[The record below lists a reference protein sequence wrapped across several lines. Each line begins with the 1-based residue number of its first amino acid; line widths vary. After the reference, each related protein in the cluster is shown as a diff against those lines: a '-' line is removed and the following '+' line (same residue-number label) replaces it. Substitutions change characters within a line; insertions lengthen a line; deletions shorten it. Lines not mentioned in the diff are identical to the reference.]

1 MKNAKQMKRRLFLFG
16 LFLLITLVFAQ
27 NISSTEDA
35 ATLGCH
41 PGGYT
46 LSVDT
51 SSIQSGEGETYNIEV
66 TATGPDVV
74 VDVYAGAM
82 DNDLFVISPGNIIE
96 DNSADDTDPAEDS
109 ITVTLEVQV
118 PSATGEYTLRI
129 ISRAPTLD
137 GVNTALMNF
146 DIDVT
151 VGTVIRTHLE
161 LFFDHSEIYIGGTV
175 VIFLFI
181 GLMVFQ
187 SNVNRKNEFKR
198 LYQQKQLSTE
208 VVKVVRDITSNFE
221 SKLAQVVQKL
231 DVKEENIPKIEL
243 ETEEEN
249 IFFKNYIHRGMN
261 ISEPTTHGIFIAIA
275 FILMTINIF
284 LIITSTMDFAFG
296 FFEGLESRELLDL
309 ANLQDLNLI
318 IHIVLGSLG
327 YIAGI
332 IVLAGTYT
340 NVPGQKLKTPI
351 YIMFITWTFNF
362 LYGVLVIIPISV

>member
-1 MKNAKQMKRRLFLFG
+1 MKDAKQMKRRLFLFG
-16 LFLLITLVFAQ
+16 LFLLITVVFAQ

-51 SSIQSGEGETYNIEV
+51 SSIQSGEGETHSIEI

-96 DNSADDTDPAEDS
+96 DNSAADTDPTEDS

-118 PSATGEYTLRI
+118 PSTTGEYTLRI
-129 ISRAPTLD
+129 LSRGSLD
-137 GVNTALMNF
+137 GVNTALMNY

-151 VGTVIRTHLE
+151 IGTVIRTPLE

-175 VIFLFI
+175 IMFLFI
-181 GLMVFQ
+181 GLLVFQ
-187 SNVNRKNEFKR
+187 SNVNRKDEFKR

-208 VVKVVRDITSNFE
+208 VVQVVKNMTTNFE
-221 SKLAQVVQKL
+221 SKLAQVIQKL
-231 DVKEENIPKIEL
+231 DVKEEDVPKIEL
-243 ETEEEN
+243 EPVEEN
-249 IFFKNYIHRGMN
+249 NFFKNYIHRGMN
-261 ISEPTTHGIFIAIA
+261 ISEPTNHGVFIAIA

-284 LIITSTMDFAFG
+284 LIITPTMDFAFG
-296 FFEGLESRELLDL
+296 FFEGFGSRELLDL

-351 YIMFITWTFNF
+351 YIMFIAWTFNF